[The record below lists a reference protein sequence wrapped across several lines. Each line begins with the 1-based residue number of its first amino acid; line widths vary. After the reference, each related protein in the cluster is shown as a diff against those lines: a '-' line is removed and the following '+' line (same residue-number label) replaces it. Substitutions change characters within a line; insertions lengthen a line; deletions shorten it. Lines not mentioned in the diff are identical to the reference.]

1 MIRALLVALL
11 PVLALAAD
19 AVTAEVRSV
28 AAPPVAPVTSGWGP
42 VASQPRSPTAAEG
55 SVPRPVAVRVP
66 AIGVASALADL
77 AVGGAGELVPPERF
91 DQAGWFAAGPAP
103 GGDGPAMI
111 AGHVDSRAGPGVF
124 GRLHEL
130 RTGDEVIVARADG
143 SELRFVVRR
152 IYSTP
157 KDAFPTALVYSPTPA
172 SELRLVTCGG
182 VFDRASGN
190 YRDNV
195 IVEAVLQ
202 VR

>member
-11 PVLALAAD
+11 PALLLAAD
-19 AVTAEVRSV
+19 AVTAEVRPG
-28 AAPPVAPVTSGWGP
+28 AAPPVVPLTSGWGP
-42 VASQPRSPTAAEG
+42 VASQPRSPMAADG
-55 SVPRPVAVRVP
+55 SVPLPVAVRVP
-66 AIGVASALADL
+66 AIGVTSALADL
-77 AVGGAGELVPPERF
+77 AVGGTGELVPPERF

-103 GGDGPAMI
+103 GGRGPAMI

-130 RTGDEVIVARADG
+130 KAGEEVIVARADG
-143 SELRFVVRR
+143 SELRFAVRK

-157 KDAFPTALVYSPTPA
+157 KNTFPTDLVYSPTPV

-182 VFDRASGN
+182 IFDRSSGN